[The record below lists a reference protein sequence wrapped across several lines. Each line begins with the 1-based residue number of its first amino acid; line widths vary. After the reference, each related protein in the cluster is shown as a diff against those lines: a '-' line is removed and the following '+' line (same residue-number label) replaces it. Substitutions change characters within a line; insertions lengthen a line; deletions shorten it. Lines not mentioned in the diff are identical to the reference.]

1 VIYDVAMLQ
10 ISNLP
15 VLAHDTN
22 ILKQCDDQ
30 AVEGIME
37 EYGASQKQISQ
48 ALDRADRYTPRV
60 NAIADKHTVIT
71 LGSDGRTLYGYAW
84 NKKMAQ

>member
-1 VIYDVAMLQ
+1 MIYDFALLQ
-10 ISNLP
+10 ILGLP
-15 VLAHDTN
+15 VLAHDAN

-37 EYGASQKQISQ
+37 EYGASQKQIFL
-48 ALDRADRYTPRV
+48 AFDRADRYPPRV

-71 LGSDGRTLYGYAW
+71 LGSDDRTLYGHAW
-84 NKKMAQ
+84 NKKAAQ